1 MLNQIS
7 NSSMS
12 QPLRESH
19 TNRASNPSSA
29 DQSRSHYVLKESDV
43 SDLISAELRI
53 ETLKSLALVFLREVE
68 ALKSILGPKQ
78 TRKRGEPIDLDKEM
92 AAIEVGLIKWALM
105 KTGGNQAAAAKLLKI
120 NATTLHSKMKR
131 HGIKADDRFLAIE

>member
-1 MLNQIS
+1 
-7 NSSMS
+7 
-12 QPLRESH
+12 
-19 TNRASNPSSA
+19 
-29 DQSRSHYVLKESDV
+29 VLKESDV

-92 AAIEVGLIKWALM
+92 AAIEAGLIKWALM

-131 HGIKADDRFLAIE
+131 HGIKADDRILAIE